1 MGVQTPTEYQFLK
14 SKNTV
19 ERLEQNA
26 IREGMDGGGRG
37 RCPDGCERRQS
48 APRGLVFVSRNWRL
62 QLSKRSGVW
71 TDLDAAEGLP
81 VEDRLQEALLPPLAA
96 GSTARVA
103 GGARERSWMD
113 RGAKTVAF
121 DKGAPAGAADGLLQ
135 LSRLAERPLGSRG
148 DQKLHQLLPDG
159 LLEASEGDGALEMLM
174 RMLKDRRLHWANLEA
189 HLNRD
194 GLLEAAVDD
203 EELGLEWKRSHLQQ
217 GNSDVADS
225 VKQTDECA
233 GESLETAVSFEE
245 VEDDDQEVEECPEP
259 LLPHPHPCISPA

>member
-1 MGVQTPTEYQFLK
+1 MEKPTRLRKAKIPWASECLGETNGRARRALNGVTQRQPGGHVRQKKSVQETVRKNAEHISKRASGATRTLRLSEPRMGVQTPTEYQFLK

-19 ERLEQNA
+19 ERLEQNV

-62 QLSKRSGVW
+62 QLSKRSEVW

-96 GSTARVA
+96 GSTARDA

-121 DKGAPAGAADGLLQ
+121 DKEAPAGAADGLLQ
-135 LSRLAERPLGSRG
+135 VSRLAERPSGSRG
-148 DQKLHQLLPDG
+148 DQKLH
-159 LLEASEGDGALEMLM
+159 
-174 RMLKDRRLHWANLEA
+174 
-189 HLNRD
+189 
-194 GLLEAAVDD
+194 
-203 EELGLEWKRSHLQQ
+203 
-217 GNSDVADS
+217 
-225 VKQTDECA
+225 
-233 GESLETAVSFEE
+233 
-245 VEDDDQEVEECPEP
+245 
-259 LLPHPHPCISPA
+259 